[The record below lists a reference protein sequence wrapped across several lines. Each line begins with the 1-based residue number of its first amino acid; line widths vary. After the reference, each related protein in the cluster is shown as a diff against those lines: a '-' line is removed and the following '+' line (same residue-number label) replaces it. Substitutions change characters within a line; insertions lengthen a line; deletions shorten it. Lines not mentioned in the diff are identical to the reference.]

1 MKSLPGTQ
9 NKDQSNGYEEMAS
22 TFINLRN
29 PVVGVTTVLDW
40 ARSLSA
46 GATILDLGCGSGIPI
61 SKALIESGFEVYG
74 VDASRSLTAAFRQ
87 NFPEAH
93 VACEAVEDASFFG
106 RQFDGVVSWGL
117 FFLLPAETQLALI
130 QKVATALLPG
140 GRFLFTSPSQ
150 VCTWEDNLTKR
161 QSRSLGASAYRA
173 ALAAVGLK
181 VINEYEDEGD
191 NYYYERL

>member
-61 SKALIESGFEVYG
+61 SKALIEIGFVVYG
-74 VDASRSLTAAFRQ
+74 VDASVSLTAAFRQ
-87 NFPEAH
+87 NFSGAI
-93 VACEAVEDASFFG
+93 VACEAVEDSSFFG

-117 FFLLPAETQLALI
+117 FFLLPAEMQLALI

-140 GRFLFTSPSQ
+140 GRLRSARITIHPSIFSFIPL
-150 VCTWEDNLTKR
+150 CNGSEN
-161 QSRSLGASAYRA
+161 
-173 ALAAVGLK
+173 
-181 VINEYEDEGD
+181 
-191 NYYYERL
+191 